1 MSIWKEESFEG
12 KIHDEVESFF
22 NIHELKE
29 EDETLALDIIDS
41 LRDKN
46 ILVVE
51 KDDNNYGYLIPLLYA
66 SKDKETFKGFLISTA
81 TIFLQNKLKEEI
93 DKLSKLIDVDIPVTI
108 AKGHVNYVCMKRLE
122 KYLRSHQE
130 NKTLNEISRK
140 IEEEM
145 IDKEDYPN
153 ISNEIWTNINVNG
166 ENCRKCLYKDECK
179 YYLNRKSWPNAKYV
193 LCTHELLVASL
204 KRKDNP
210 MFKDPSILIVDEAS
224 ILKEKVRSSYEGY
237 ITKNMLK
244 SIINE
249 ISYIIGDKELGEGI
263 VKIIETFYDKLGTLI
278 KSKYMSGDNN
288 YKIYSNEV
296 INTLKDDI
304 LLLFN
309 SLSNFRKELSFYQNS
324 VDLIHLKRLL
334 NKYTNILYD
343 MIGEGSKH
351 IYCFHFQPNSK
362 GLVSIRYERK
372 DILELSS
379 SLFANKKYGKVF
391 TDSNMTVDNDDY
403 KAFIESLG
411 LDKIDDVE
419 IVKEYPLGITK
430 IKNRI
435 KYLTSE

>member
-1 MSIWKEESFEG
+1 MSIWKEERFED
-12 KIHDEVESFF
+12 KIYDEVVSFF

-29 EDETLALDIIDS
+29 EDDTLALDIIDS

-66 SKDKETFKGFLISTA
+66 SKDKETFKGFIISTA

-130 NKTLNEISRK
+130 NKTLNEISKK
-140 IEEEM
+140 IGKEM
-145 IDKEDYPN
+145 IDKKDYPS
-153 ISNEIWTNINVNG
+153 ISNEIWTNINING
-166 ENCRKCLYKDECK
+166 ESCKKCLYKDECK
-179 YYLNRKSWPNAKYV
+179 YYLNRRSWPSASYV
-193 LCTHELLVASL
+193 ICTHELLVASL

-244 SIINE
+244 SIIKE
-249 ISYIIGDKELGEGI
+249 ISYIIGDKELGEEI
-263 VKIIETFYDKLGTLI
+263 ISIIESFYDKLGGII
-278 KSKYMSGDNN
+278 KSKYMSEDNN

-430 IKNRI
+430 IK
-435 KYLTSE
+435 K

>member
-1 MSIWKEESFEG
+1 MSIWKEESFED
-12 KIHDEVESFF
+12 KIYDEVESFF

-93 DKLSKLIDVDIPVTI
+93 DKLSKLIDVDIPVTV

-130 NKTLNEISRK
+130 NKTLNEISKK
-140 IEEEM
+140 IGKEM
-145 IDKEDYPN
+145 IDKKDYPS
-153 ISNEIWTNINVNG
+153 ISNEIWTNININING
-166 ENCRKCLYKDECK
+166 ESCKKCLYRDECK
-179 YYLNRKSWPNAKYV
+179 YYLNRRSWPSASYV
-193 LCTHELLVASL
+193 ICTHELLVASL

-210 MFKDPSILIVDEAS
+210 MFKDPSLLIVDEAS
-224 ILKEKVRSSYEGY
+224 ILKEKVSNSYEGY

-244 SIINE
+244 SIIKE
-249 ISYIIGDKELGEGI
+249 ISYIIGDKELGEEI
-263 VKIIETFYDKLGTLI
+263 INIIESFYDKLCTLI
-278 KSKYMSGDNN
+278 KSKYMSDDNN
-288 YKIYSNEV
+288 CKIYSKEV

-309 SLSNFRKELSFYQNS
+309 SLSNFRKELGFYQNS
-324 VDLIHLKRLL
+324 GDLIYLKKLL
-334 NKYTNILYD
+334 KKYTNILYD
-343 MIGEGSKH
+343 MVGKGSKH
-351 IYCFHFQPNSK
+351 IYYFHFQPNSK
-362 GLVSIRYERK
+362 NSISIKYGRK
-372 DILELSS
+372 DIYSLSA
-379 SLFANKKYGKVF
+379 SLFANNKYGKVF
-391 TDSNMTVDNDDY
+391 TDSNMIVDNDDY

-411 LDKIDDVE
+411 LDKIDNIE
-419 IVKEYPLGITK
+419 IVKEYPLGK
-430 IKNRI
+430 SKVKN
-435 KYLTSE
+435 K

>member
-1 MSIWKEESFEG
+1 MSIWKEERFED
-12 KIHDEVESFF
+12 KIYDEVVSFF

-51 KDDNNYGYLIPLLYA
+51 KDDSIYGYLIPLLYA
-66 SKDKETFKGFLISTA
+66 SKDKENFKGFIISTA
-81 TIFLQNKLKEEI
+81 TISLQNKLKEEI

-122 KYLRSHQE
+122 KYLKSHQE
-130 NKTLNEISRK
+130 NNTLNEISKK
-140 IEEEM
+140 IGKEM
-145 IDKEDYPN
+145 IDKKDYPS
-153 ISNEIWTNINVNG
+153 ISNEIWTNINING
-166 ENCRKCLYKDECK
+166 ESCKKCLYKDECK
-179 YYLNRKSWPNAKYV
+179 YYLNRRSLPSASYV
-193 LCTHELLVASL
+193 ICTHELLVASL

-244 SIINE
+244 SIIKE
-249 ISYIIGDKELGEGI
+249 ISYIIGDKELGEEI
-263 VKIIETFYDKLGTLI
+263 VNIIESFYDKLGTLI
-278 KSKYMSGDNN
+278 KSKYMSEDNN

-324 VDLIHLKRLL
+324 GDLIYLKKLL
-334 NKYTNILYD
+334 KKYTNILYD
-343 MIGEGSKH
+343 MIGKGSKH
-351 IYCFHFQPNSK
+351 IYYFHFQPNSK
-362 GLVSIRYERK
+362 NSISIKYGRK
-372 DILELSS
+372 DIYSLSA
-379 SLFANKKYGKVF
+379 SLFANNKYGKVF
-391 TDSNMTVDNDDY
+391 TDSNIVGNDDY

-411 LDKIDDVE
+411 LDKIDNIE
-419 IVKEYPLGITK
+419 IVKEYSLGRVK
-430 IKNRI
+430 K
-435 KYLTSE
+435 

>member
-66 SKDKETFKGFLISTA
+66 SKDKETFKGFIISTA

>member
-1 MSIWKEESFEG
+1 MNIWKEESFLD
-12 KIHDEVESFF
+12 KLYNEVESFF
-22 NIHELKE
+22 NIHKLSE
-29 EDETLALDIIDS
+29 EDETLALDVIDT

-51 KDDNNYGYLIPLLYA
+51 KDNDNYGYLIPLLYA
-66 SKDKETFKGFLISTA
+66 SKDKTNFKGFLISTA
-81 TIFLQNKLKEEI
+81 SITLQNRLKEEI

-166 ENCRKCLYKDECK
+166 ESCRKCLYNRECK
-179 YYLNRKSWPNAKYV
+179 YYLNRKSWPDANSV
-193 LCTHELLVASL
+193 LCTHDLLLSSL
-204 KRKDNP
+204 KRKDSK
-210 MFKDPSILIVDEAS
+210 MFKEPSILIIDEAS
-224 ILKEKVRSSYEGY
+224 ILKEKVSNSYEGY

-288 YKIYSNEV
+288 YKIYSKEV

-309 SLSNFRKELSFYQNS
+309 SLSNFRKELGFYQNS
-324 VDLIHLKRLL
+324 DDLIYLKKLL
-334 NKYTNILYD
+334 KKYTNILYD
-343 MIGEGSKH
+343 MIGKGSKH
-351 IYCFHFQPNSK
+351 IYYFHFQPNRK
-362 GLVSIRYERK
+362 NSISIKYGRK
-372 DILELSS
+372 DICSLIA
-379 SLFANKKYGKVF
+379 SLFANNKYGKVF
-391 TDSNMTVDNDDY
+391 TDSNIVCNDDY
-403 KAFIESLG
+403 KTFIESLG
-411 LDKIDDVE
+411 LDKIDDIE
-419 IVKEYPLGITK
+419 IVKEYSLK
-430 IKNRI
+430 KFR
-435 KYLTSE
+435 Y

>member
-1 MSIWKEESFEG
+1 MSIWKEESFED
-12 KIHDEVESFF
+12 KIYDEVESFF

-29 EDETLALDIIDS
+29 EDETLALDIIDI

-66 SKDKETFKGFLISTA
+66 SKGKENFKGFLISTA
-81 TIFLQNKLKEEI
+81 TISLQNKLKEEI
-93 DKLSKLIDVDIPVTI
+93 DKLSKLIDVDIPVTV

-153 ISNEIWTNINVNG
+153 ISNEIWTNINING
-166 ENCRKCLYKDECK
+166 ESCKKCLYKDECK

-224 ILKEKVRSSYEGY
+224 ILKEKVSNSYEGY

-249 ISYIIGDKELGEGI
+249 ISYIIGDKELGEEI
-263 VKIIETFYDKLGTLI
+263 VNIIETFYDKLGTLI

-288 YKIYSNEV
+288 YKIYSKEV
-296 INTLKDDI
+296 INTLKEDI

-309 SLSNFRKELSFYQNS
+309 SLSNFRKELGFYQKS
-324 VDLIHLKRLL
+324 DDLTYLKKLL
-334 NKYTNILYD
+334 KKYTNILYD
-343 MIGEGSKH
+343 MIGKGSKH
-351 IYCFHFQPNSK
+351 IYYFHFQPNSK
-362 GLVSIRYERK
+362 NSISIKYGRK
-372 DILELSS
+372 DICSLTA
-379 SLFANKKYGKVF
+379 SLFANNKYGKVF
-391 TDSNMTVDNDDY
+391 TDSNIVGNDDY
-403 KAFIESLG
+403 KTFIESLG
-411 LDKIDDVE
+411 LDKIDDME
-419 IVKEYPLGITK
+419 IVKEYSLDK
-430 IKNRI
+430 SKV
-435 KYLTSE
+435 KK

>member
-1 MSIWKEESFEG
+1 MSIWKEERFED
-12 KIHDEVESFF
+12 KIYDEVVSFF

-66 SKDKETFKGFLISTA
+66 SKDKETFKGFIISTA
-81 TIFLQNKLKEEI
+81 TISLQNKLKEEI

-122 KYLRSHQE
+122 KYLKSHQE
-130 NKTLNEISRK
+130 NNTLNEISKK
-140 IEEEM
+140 IGKEM
-145 IDKEDYPN
+145 IDKKDYPS
-153 ISNEIWTNINVNG
+153 ISNEIWTNINING
-166 ENCRKCLYKDECK
+166 ESCKKCLYKDECK
-179 YYLNRKSWPNAKYV
+179 YYLNRRSLPSASYV
-193 LCTHELLVASL
+193 ICTHDLLVASL

-210 MFKDPSILIVDEAS
+210 MFKDPSILVVDEAS
-224 ILKEKVRSSYEGY
+224 ILKEKVSNSYEGY

-244 SIINE
+244 SIIKE
-249 ISYIIGDKELGEGI
+249 ISYIIGDKELGEEI
-263 VKIIETFYDKLGTLI
+263 VNIIESFYDKLGTLI
-278 KSKYMSGDNN
+278 KSKYMSEDNN
-288 YKIYSNEV
+288 CKIYSKEV

-343 MIGEGSKH
+343 MIGKGSKH
-351 IYCFHFQPNSK
+351 IYYFHFQPNSK

-372 DILELSS
+372 NILELSS

-391 TDSNMTVDNDDY
+391 TDSNIVGNDDY

-430 IKNRI
+430 IK
-435 KYLTSE
+435 K